1 MKNFE
6 YLEPRTL
13 EEAAFFLTEYG
24 DKARVLAGGT
34 YLIVQMK
41 LKKQTPKY
49 LINIKNISELDYIG
63 YDNKFLRIGAL
74 TTFSALAQS
83 KMIQENFSILM
94 DSVRAVGP
102 LQIRNR
108 GTIAGNIH
116 IKRTLKALMDSRL
129 RFRSMVGKSIV
140 SFNLREYRYLKGGQ
154 CLGYNF
160 AK

>member
-1 MKNFE
+1 
-6 YLEPRTL
+6 
-13 EEAAFFLTEYG
+13 
-24 DKARVLAGGT
+24 
-34 YLIVQMK
+34 
-41 LKKQTPKY
+41 
-49 LINIKNISELDYIG
+49 
-63 YDNKFLRIGAL
+63 LRIGAL